1 MKRYG
6 KNTCKTIVSFIYTS
20 IKSLKK
26 AYCFQ
31 AFINLQ
37 IVFLYY
43 ILLTIA
49 YLTFSQF

>member
-1 MKRYG
+1 MRRYG

-20 IKSLKK
+20 IKSLKE
-26 AYCFQ
+26 APYFQ
-31 AFINLQ
+31 TLINLQ